1 MDPPSKQM
9 KVFQCMIKSSRFRP
23 VLCYY
28 SGFTKLA
35 DPAIRKLI
43 YTYSQ
48 NKSHFKDVL
57 PLLHCLFEAQQ
68 PSLCQLVESHFDYI
82 TFSSFT
88 PVDHLVIG
96 YVIASIL
103 STSTFNQKKIY
114 LDLEYSNDHKVK
126 LLLIGL
132 SYYPVGG
139 QTIAGA
145 ALARRLA
152 LYINVNETTTC
163 KAISLIA
170 DHLKSSSSVIS
181 ELTMNLDV
189 NVDDNENS
197 FLSLIEALQ
206 RNTSLA
212 KLST

>member
-1 MDPPSKQM
+1 
-9 KVFQCMIKSSRFRP
+9 MI
-23 VLCYY
+23 
-28 SGFTKLA
+28 
-35 DPAIRKLI
+35 I
-43 YTYSQ
+43 
-48 NKSHFKDVL
+48 
-57 PLLHCLFEAQQ
+57 
-68 PSLCQLVESHFDYI
+68 
-82 TFSSFT
+82 
-88 PVDHLVIG
+88 
-96 YVIASIL
+96 
-103 STSTFNQKKIY
+103 
-114 LDLEYSNDHKVK
+114 EYSNDHFSEVAT
-126 LLLIGL
+126 LE

-139 QTIAGA
+139 QTIGA
-145 ALARRLA
+145 ALARWQ
-152 LYINVNETTTC
+152 YINVNETTTC